1 MIEGLTHIDV
11 QSAVSFG
18 VSTNPYQKERESGGH
33 FMYLKNPE
41 MRKALQD
48 IVAHEESLV
57 KEFKDDPYLDGT
69 EPWWE
74 WAEVPVD
81 WRIVHKLLLAKIV
94 KKQGKKY
101 YILKDRKATKRDL
114 ARTVKQKRKRKKKL
128 SAVAS
133 GKIPT
138 DLFDVIEGFND
149 IKAFIGIVLRADEP
163 VHILLE
169 GSPGTAKSLFLME
182 IERLGATFI
191 TAGTA
196 TKVGI
201 RDIIFDDLPEI
212 LIIDEIEKVGSSGD
226 LSSLLTWMESGR
238 IIITKHGLK
247 EERHGK
253 GIVFAACNTVKRLPP
268 ELLDRF
274 QHFKIKPYTPDQFV
288 RVVTNYLHKRKKV
301 KKRLAKYIATQV
313 EDYSIS
319 VREAIRISRLA
330 KTNLEADAI
339 IKTIRRYS

>member
-1 MIEGLTHIDV
+1 
-11 QSAVSFG
+11 
-18 VSTNPYQKERESGGH
+18 
-33 FMYLKNPE
+33 MYLKNPE
-41 MRKALQD
+41 MRKAMQD
-48 IVAHEESLV
+48 IIAHEEGLV
-57 KEFKDDPYLDGT
+57 KDFKGHPDFDGST
-69 EPWWE
+69 PWWE
-74 WAEVPVD
+74 WADVPVD
-81 WRIVHKLLLAKIV
+81 WRIVHKLLLAKVV
-94 KKQGKKY
+94 KKLGKKY
-101 YILKDRKATKRDL
+101 YVLKDRKAAKRDL
-114 ARTVKQKRKRKKKL
+114 AKAAKQKRKRKKKL
-128 SAVAS
+128 SAVSS
-133 GKIPT
+133 GKIPA
-138 DLFDVIEGFND
+138 DLFDVIEGFDD
-149 IKAFIGIVLRADEP
+149 IKGFIRIVLRADEP

-201 RDIIFDDLPEI
+201 RDVIFDDLPEI

-253 GIVFAACNTVKRLPP
+253 GVVFAACNTVKRLPA

-288 RVVTNYLHKRKKV
+288 RVVTNYLHKRRKV
-301 KKRLAKYIATQV
+301 KKSLAKYIAIQV
-313 EDYSIS
+313 EEYSTS

-330 KTNLEADAI
+330 KTKADVDLLL
-339 IKTIRRYS
+339 KTIRRYS